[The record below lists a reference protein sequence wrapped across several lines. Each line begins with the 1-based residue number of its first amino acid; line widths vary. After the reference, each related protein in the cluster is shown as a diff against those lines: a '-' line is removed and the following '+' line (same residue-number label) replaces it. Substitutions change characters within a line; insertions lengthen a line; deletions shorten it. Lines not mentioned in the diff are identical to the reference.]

1 MKRLAIITTHPI
13 QYNAPLF
20 ALLHERQR
28 IEIKVFYTW
37 GESVLNEKY
46 DPGFGKIIE
55 WDIPLLRGYPFEFLE
70 NVAEDK
76 GSHHFKGIDNPL
88 IIESINKF
96 NPDSVLVYGWPFRS
110 HVKVLRY
117 FKKKIPV
124 MFRGDSTLLDQRSFL
139 KGIQRSFFLRWIYSH
154 TDIALYVGKNN
165 FNYFRKSG
173 LSPNQLIYA
182 PHAID
187 NNRFAVMNE
196 ACKTYANN
204 LRQKL
209 KISEDSLVFLF
220 AGKMEQKKDPAILLE
235 AFTQSNFNQSVSL
248 IMVGNGELDVALREE
263 YRNIPGIHF
272 IDFQNQH
279 LMPAIYELADV
290 FVLPSVGPGETWG
303 LAVNEAMAN
312 GKTVIVSDKCG
323 CAADLVISGINGYI
337 FKAGDLN
344 NLIKV
349 LKDMDEHRE
358 TIRVMKQESK
368 RIIGGFTI
376 ERVAETIERVV
387 NK

>member
-20 ALLHERQR
+20 ALLHERQT

-55 WDIPLLRGYPFEFLE
+55 WDIPLLKGYEFEFLE
-70 NVAEDK
+70 NVSEDK
-76 GSHHFKGIDNPL
+76 GSHHFKGIDNPF
-88 IIESINKF
+88 IVEAIKKF
-96 NPDSVLVYGWPFRS
+96 NPDSILVYGWSFKS
-110 HVKVLRY
+110 HLTVLRY
-117 FKKKIPV
+117 FKKKIPIL
-124 MFRGDSTLLDQRSFL
+124 FRGDSTLLDQSSFS
-139 KGIQRSFFLRWIYSH
+139 KEIKRFFFLRWIYNYI
-154 TDIALYVGKNN
+154 DFALYVGKNN

-173 LSPNQLIYA
+173 LSPHQLIYA
-182 PHAID
+182 PHAVD
-187 NNRFAVMNE
+187 NDRFAVIND

-209 KISEDSLVFLF
+209 MISKESLVFLF
-220 AGKMEQKKDPAILLE
+220 AGKMEQKKDPVILLE
-235 AFTQSNFNQSVSL
+235 AFTLCNFNQSVSL
-248 IMVGNGELDVALREE
+248 LMVGNGELDIALREK

-272 IDFQNQH
+272 IDFQNQL
-279 LMPAIYELADV
+279 LMPAIYEIGDV
-290 FVLPSVGPGETWG
+290 FVLPSIGPGETWG

-312 GKTVIVSDKCG
+312 GKAVIVSDKCG
-323 CAADLVISGINGYI
+323 CGEDLVTNGINGYI
-337 FKAGDLN
+337 FKAGDMN

-349 LKDMDEHRE
+349 LKNMDEHRD
-358 TIRVMKQESK
+358 TIEAMKQESK

-376 ERVAETIERVV
+376 EKVAETIERVV

>member
-20 ALLHERQR
+20 ALLHERQM

-37 GESVLNEKY
+37 GESVLNKKY
-46 DPGFGKIIE
+46 DPGFGKIIK
-55 WDIPLLRGYPFEFLE
+55 WDIPLLDGYPFEFLE
-70 NVAEDK
+70 NVAKDK
-76 GSHHFKGIDNPL
+76 GSHHFKGIENPF
-88 IIESINKF
+88 IIESVNKF
-96 NPDSVLVYGWPFRS
+96 NPDAVLVYGWSFKS

-124 MFRGDSTLLDQRSFL
+124 IFRGDSTLLDQRSFL
-139 KGIQRSFFLRWIYSH
+139 KEIQRSFFLRWIYRH
-154 TDIALYVGKNN
+154 IDFALYVGRNN
-165 FNYFRKSG
+165 FNYFRKNG
-173 LSPNQLIYA
+173 LSPHQLIYA

-187 NNRFAVMNE
+187 NNRFAVINE

-204 LRQKL
+204 LREKL
-209 KISEDSLVFLF
+209 EITEGSLVFLF

-235 AFTQSNFNQSVSL
+235 AFTHCDFNHSVSL
-248 IMVGNGELDVALREE
+248 LIVGNGELDTALREK

-272 IDFQNQH
+272 IDFQNQL
-279 LMPAIYELADV
+279 LMPAIYELGDV
-290 FVLPSVGPGETWG
+290 FVLPSRGPGETWG

-312 GKTVIVSDKCG
+312 GNAVIVSDKCG
-323 CAADLVISGINGYI
+323 CGEDLVINGINGYI

-344 NLIKV
+344 NLIKI
-349 LKDMDEHRE
+349 LKDMDEHRD
-358 TIRVMKQESK
+358 TIQVMKQESK
-368 RIIGGFTI
+368 RIIDDFTI
-376 ERVAETIERVV
+376 EKVAETIERVV